1 MHYLSRY
8 DIEQIQ
14 IGMCSKQWNFSLPI
28 SEGLMIINLS
38 DQPQL
43 DILYLVDF
51 FSKTSIR

>member
-43 DILYLVDF
+43 GI
-51 FSKTSIR
+51 